1 MKKLPK
7 IYQNSIRKTINNN
20 KTVCYLKNENT
31 PYQTNNIEDTLD
43 AIFNGMGYA
52 YNIPVTLTTKYKT
65 YNTSLITKTKNNVVT
80 LDNDIIPLVDIIDIK
95 INK

>member
-1 MKKLPK
+1 MLF
-7 IYQNSIRKTINNN
+7 
-20 KTVCYLKNENT
+20 KNENT
-31 PYQTNNIEDTLD
+31 PYQTNDIEDTLGT
-43 AIFNGMGYA
+43 IFNGMGYA
-52 YNIPVTLTTKYKT
+52 YNIPVTITTKYKT